1 MPGMPAT
8 IYHRQHAVGGGRER
22 ARFRLSRRGVK
33 LIEPK
38 VWLVSFM
45 QYDLRFFDRETDRA
59 TSAENSFGAKMFL
72 VRMNN

>member
-1 MPGMPAT
+1 
-8 IYHRQHAVGGGRER
+8 
-22 ARFRLSRRGVK
+22 LSRRGVK

-59 TSAENSFGAKMFL
+59 TSAENSFGAKMFS